1 MRTPALLLTTL
12 LLSAPAFA
20 QGGNIAV
27 RAGKLMKADGSIL
40 ENGTMVI
47 ENGRIS
53 AISEPGGAEL
63 EIPFDVLLNEYPNA
77 VIFPGFYEAHADRG
91 MDRSNENVPIAPFLD
106 VKDSIDPVSF
116 FFEDALRAGTV
127 AIGIIPGNNTVI
139 GGVGRIVAP
148 SGMTIEQMT
157 LDDGMGMKVAI
168 GPKRGWSRSA
178 QLAELRETF
187 DALDRDLHLLGRKL
201 LEAGATRA
209 DQKKAGAEEED
220 VLEDGDSWDSAGGV
234 IRYGD
239 DFPGK
244 ELISEEDLDDA
255 QRGLVRLLNGEE
267 RLWVWAPTASDVM
280 HANTWL
286 TEHNLLANSILVITA
301 SAWKAADLLAEMGC
315 PVVIDGDLWHLE
327 RDPVSWKE
335 IKTFAPAKLHAA
347 GIQFAISSV
356 SGRMGPDRLAYQAAL
371 CVREGLPREVALAA
385 VTTTPAHLWGLD
397 SELGDFKENADG
409 TFVVFDKD
417 PLATDAHV
425 LEVWIR
431 GVKSYDRTEDQRLQ
445 RLEEGR
451 LK

>member
-20 QGGNIAV
+20 QGGNVAV
-27 RAGKLMKADGSIL
+27 RAGKLMKADGSII
-40 ENGTMVI
+40 ENGTMIV

-53 AISEPGGAEL
+53 SLGGADI
-63 EIPFDVLLNEYPNA
+63 EIPFDVILNEYPDA
-77 VIFPGFYEAHADRG
+77 VVFPGFHEAHASRG
-91 MDRSNENVPIAPFLD
+91 MDRANENVPVAPFLD

-116 FFEDALRAGTV
+116 FFEDSLRAGTV

-139 GGVGRIVAP
+139 GGVGRVVAP
-148 SGMTIEQMT
+148 AGMTVEQMT

-168 GPKRGWSRSA
+168 GPKSGWSRSA

-187 DALDRDLHLLGRKL
+187 GKLDRDLRLVGRKL
-201 LEAGATRA
+201 IEEGATKA
-209 DQKKAGAEEED
+209 DRKKAGAEDED
-220 VLEDGDSWDSAGGV
+220 DTDDGDSWDSAGGFV
-234 IRYGD
+234 RFGD

-255 QRGLVRLLNGEE
+255 QRGMVRLLNGEE
-267 RLWVWAPTASDVM
+267 RIWVSAPTASDVM

-286 TEHNLLANSILVITA
+286 TEHNLLANAVIVVSS
-301 SAWKAADLLAEMGC
+301 SAWKASDLLAEMGR
-315 PVVIDGDLWHLE
+315 PVVIEGDLWHVE

-335 IKTFAPAKLHAA
+335 IKTFAPTKLHEA
-347 GIQFAISSV
+347 GVVFAISSV
-356 SGRMGPDRLAYQAAL
+356 SNRMGPDRLAYQAAM
-371 CVREGLPREVALAA
+371 CVREGLPRSVALAA
-385 VTTTPAHLWGLD
+385 VTTNPAHLWGLD
-397 SELGDFKENADG
+397 SDLGDFQENADG

>member
-20 QGGNIAV
+20 QGGNVAV

-53 AISEPGGAEL
+53 ALGGADL
-63 EIPFDVLLNEYPNA
+63 EIPFDVLLNEYPDA
-77 VIFPGFYEAHADRG
+77 VVFPGFYEAHASRG
-91 MDRSNENVPIAPFLD
+91 MDRANENVPIAPFLN

-116 FFEDALRAGTV
+116 FFEDSLRAGTV
-127 AIGIIPGNNTVI
+127 AIGVMPGNNTVI
-139 GGVGRIVAP
+139 GGRGRIVAP
-148 SGMTIEQMT
+148 AGMTIEQMT
-157 LDDGMGMKVAI
+157 LDEGMGMKVAI

-187 DALDRDLHLLGRKL
+187 AKLDRDLRFLGGML
-201 LEAGATRA
+201 IESDAAAA
-209 DQKKAGAEEED
+209 DRKKAGAEDED
-220 VLEDGDSWDSAGGV
+220 DSDDGYNWDSAGGFV
-234 IRYGD
+234 QYGD

-255 QRGLVRLLNGEE
+255 QRGMVRVLNGEE
-267 RLWVWAPTASDVM
+267 RLWIWAPTASDVM
-280 HANTWL
+280 HANKWL
-286 TEHNLLANSILVITA
+286 TDYNLLGNSVLVITA
-301 SAWKAADLLAEMGC
+301 NAWKAADLLAEMGR
-315 PVVIDGDLWHLE
+315 PVVIDGDLWHVE

-335 IKTFAPAKLHAA
+335 IKTFAPTKLHEA
-347 GIQFAISSV
+347 GVTFAISSV
-356 SGRMGPDRLAYQAAL
+356 SNRMGPDRLAYQASM
-371 CVREGLPREVALAA
+371 CVREGLPRNVALAA
-385 VTTTPAHLWGLD
+385 VTSVPASLWGLD
-397 SELGDFKENADG
+397 SDLGEFKADADG

-431 GVKSYDRTEDQRLQ
+431 GVKSYDRSEDIRLQ